1 MLRKTALIVALLF
14 IVSVSGCANMKT
26 EEQQGTAIGAGVGTV
41 IGGIIGYAVGGK
53 KGALIGAALGGA
65 GGAATGYAYGNHIGG
80 KKAEYAKTE
89 DWLDACVADAHK
101 VNQEMTTYNQELS
114 TQIASIEKETAQL
127 KKKKM
132 KAKTKQAQMKEK
144 QNATNQLLAKANT
157 QLEAAKKE
165 LEAQQ
170 HISQEAKNEQKTD
183 YAVSLDSEVEGL
195 KANIADLEKR
205 TKDLA
210 SLSASMSV

>member
-1 MLRKTALIVALLF
+1 MLRKITFLVVLLF
-14 IVSVSGCANMKT
+14 VISVSGCANMKT
-26 EEQQGTAIGAGVGTV
+26 EEQQGTAIG
-41 IGGIIGYAVGGK
+41 GGA
-53 KGALIGAALGGA
+53 GALIGAIVGYAIGGKDGALLGAAIGGV
-65 GGAATGYAYGNHIGG
+65 GGAAAGYAYGNHIGG

-101 VNQEMTTYNQELS
+101 VNQEMATYNQELS
-114 TQIASIEKETAQL
+114 TQIVSIEKETAQL
-127 KKKKM
+127 KKKKL
-132 KAKTKQAQMKEK
+132 KAKTKQAQLKEK
-144 QNATNQLLAKANT
+144 QDVTNQLLAKANT

-170 HISQEAKNEQKTD
+170 HISQEAKKEQKTD

-195 KANIADLEKR
+195 KANITELEKR